1 MQFHENSKTRHSQL
15 NFHFEEF
22 DVSIGI
28 AMIGVIT
35 CVFKV
40 IYA

>member
-1 MQFHENSKTRHSQL
+1 MQFHENSKTRRGPL
-15 NFHFEEF
+15 NFHFDAF
-22 DVSIGI
+22 DVSIGK
-28 AMIGVIT
+28 AMTGVIT